1 MSTATMASRFSG
13 LFVNGRARELVDLAR
28 ETILEIEK
36 IRPGQNDCR
45 ILATS
50 LLFKERKP

>member
-1 MSTATMASRFSG
+1 MASRFSG